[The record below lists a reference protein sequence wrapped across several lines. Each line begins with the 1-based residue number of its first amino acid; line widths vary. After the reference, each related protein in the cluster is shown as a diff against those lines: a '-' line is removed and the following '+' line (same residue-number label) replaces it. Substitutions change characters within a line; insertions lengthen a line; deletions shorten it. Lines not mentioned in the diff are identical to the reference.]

1 MNKIVPIRDGEIVD
15 VVPQSG
21 RNLPHLGG
29 RTTMERRVAT
39 RHAANLRG
47 LDTKAEEVDT
57 AMIRLAGLGARYLD
71 IQRRL
76 TNYGNDIAEAQER
89 KDDYEYLAGVARAAR
104 ELVSQGNQH
113 LIAAY
118 VKEAHAIIHRPAI
131 EEDTRPFVKKLLFAL
146 EE

>member
-1 MNKIVPIRDGEIVD
+1 MNKIVPIHGEIVD
-15 VVPQSG
+15 VVPQSD
-21 RNLPHLGG
+21 RSLTQLGG
-29 RTTMERRVAT
+29 RTAMERRVAT
-39 RHAANLRG
+39 RHAANRRA
-47 LDTKAEEVDT
+47 LDTKAAEVDT
-57 AMIRLAGLGARYLD
+57 AMVHLAGLGARYVD

-89 KDDYEYLAGVARAAR
+89 KDDYEYLAGVAKAAR

-118 VKEAHAIIHRPAI
+118 VQEAHKIIHRPAI
-131 EEDTRPFVKKLLFAL
+131 EEDTRPLWERLLFAL